1 MRRLFFVIIGLVLAL
16 VLALVIAVLLGT
28 RSQPAVLATVNWG
41 LDTFTDLRLEL
52 RNPRL
57 DVYAGT
63 LSADEIHLL
72 PASEQAP
79 ALVSLLQVSASFTAG
94 ELFGRRAAAS
104 SLDAGSLL
112 IYVSDQ
118 EAEAD
123 PAPTQWLSYLGWL
136 PNRLRL
142 AQVHLITASANTWI
156 FPVKDVRGDRLDSGS
171 YRATASA
178 DYEGEPLDIA
188 LELFSLESKGDLS
201 TASTSIEFKAPASG
215 SAIAVNGDL
224 EGSSEDFR
232 YDFSVDAFYQDI
244 SEFLKGFEG
253 GKRLAG
259 TLRLNGKVKGD
270 AGGFILSDA
279 RFLLDNMPEYGFEA
293 GGQMTYRWSGESS
306 IALVA
311 NGEMAALDYLVDWLD
326 MDVTELGRAQ
336 SSLRLGGSLD
346 KPVVESFRLTTG
358 NDAGL
363 AISLSGKLKLYE
375 QDALL
380 DAQENTVF
388 IDMQGPSLAVLKEWL
403 GGLPLEPGPW
413 RASARASGDQQ
424 AVALTDIVL
433 ETGSEQTV
441 LVRATGSVG
450 NIAIPGAG
458 QEGQIQASDIA
469 LLVNAHTSDSAQ
481 LGILLGRDDIPPY
494 QEVSASAQL
503 TGTQDELLIAN
514 GALKVTASDL
524 VATADNASA
533 VLRPGDELPLSALG
547 ANIKVELSDLA
558 ALSQYSPRKIP
569 VLGPVRVSATL
580 SQSGQLF
587 QLLDIKG
594 IVGTDELKLETSGQ
608 IGDLAA
614 LRKVSLHNKVQ
625 GTELATVLADFMP
638 DFDYEGELGNLAGAF
653 TLADKDGEWQV
664 TGLKLA
670 AGSDSTPLQ
679 LSLKGEISDLGGLP
693 KANLVGQA
701 DFRDTALLQA
711 LTGLPLSPIE
721 AKLQLSTSPYGV
733 HGVINAE
740 IGQTL
745 LNVNTV
751 VAFEGDSINSLQL
764 ILDTPHLYL
773 QNLFNV
779 QNSLVPVQP
788 PAGQAPPKG
797 PLEQLRESPP
807 GFPIDVA
814 VSIGGISGDNSHID
828 SLAVRVT
835 GIDHRYTLENFS
847 AVYDNALAEI
857 RGLIDLKTMP
867 AVFSLAGSATALPLS
882 AILTDVGVNTNV
894 SGALT
899 VLGGITAIGDSPAQ
913 LVANLDGSIAVA
925 LENAVIEGAAYDLLA
940 TDLLAWIYSGALT
953 ETSTY
958 LDCTMAKFQLR
969 QGVATSDSLYIES
982 AKMVATGKAE
992 FDLVKQR
999 MDLRITPLSKSRML
1013 QVPSE
1018 VRLKGPMS
1026 DPQAIVSPI
1035 SAVADA
1041 TSAALM
1047 LIPNLT
1053 MKLFGIGQSTEK
1065 SYRPCQAD
1073 LGN

>member
-16 VLALVIAVLLGT
+16 LITVLLGA
-28 RSQPAVLATVNWG
+28 RSQPAVLATVHWG

-79 ALVSLLQVSASFTAG
+79 ALVSLLEVSASFTAG
-94 ELFGRRAAAS
+94 ELFGKRAAAS

-118 EAEAD
+118 EEEAD

-136 PNRLRL
+136 PDRLQL

-156 FPVKDVRGDRLDSGS
+156 FPLKNVRGDRLDNGS
-171 YRATASA
+171 YRAAASA

-188 LELFSLESKGDLS
+188 LELFSLENKGNLS
-201 TASTSIEFKAPASG
+201 TASTRIELKAPASG
-215 SAIAVNGDL
+215 SSIAVNGDL

-253 GKRLAG
+253 GKKLAG
-259 TLRLNGKVKGD
+259 TLRLNGKLKGD
-270 AGGFILSDA
+270 VSGFVLSDA

-293 GGQMTYRWSGESS
+293 GGEMTYRWSGESS
-306 IALVA
+306 ISLTA

-326 MDVTELGRAQ
+326 VDITELGRAQ

-358 NDAGL
+358 NDSGL
-363 AISLSGKLKLYE
+363 AISLSGTLKLYE
-375 QDALL
+375 HDAVH
-380 DAQENTVF
+380 DAQENTAF

-403 GGLPLEPGPW
+403 GELPLEPGPW
-413 RASARASGDQQ
+413 RASARLSGNQQ

-433 ETGSEQTV
+433 ETGTEQTV

-450 NIAIPGAG
+450 TITIPDAG
-458 QEGQIQASDIA
+458 EDGEIHASDIA
-469 LLVNAHTSDSAQ
+469 LLVDAHTPDSAQ
-481 LGILLGRDDIPPY
+481 LGILLGRDDIP
-494 QEVSASAQL
+494 A
-503 TGTQDELLIAN
+503 
-514 GALKVTASDL
+514 
-524 VATADNASA
+524 
-533 VLRPGDELPLSALG
+533 
-547 ANIKVELSDLA
+547 
-558 ALSQYSPRKIP
+558 
-569 VLGPVRVSATL
+569 LGPVQVSAKL

-594 IVGTDELKLETSGQ
+594 VAGTDELKLETSGQ

-614 LRKVSLHNKVQ
+614 VRKVSLHNEVK
-625 GTELATVLADFMP
+625 GKELRKLLVNFIP
-638 DFDYEGELGNLAGAF
+638 KFDYAGELGSLTGAF
-653 TLADKDGEWQV
+653 TLVEKKGQWHV

-670 AGSDSTPLQ
+670 AGSEKRPLQ
-679 LSLKGEISDLGGLP
+679 LSLNGEIGDLTGLL
-693 KANLVGQA
+693 KADVVGQA
-701 DFRDTALLQA
+701 YIRDTALLQA
-711 LTGLPLSPIE
+711 LSGLPLSPIE
-721 AKLQLSTSPYGV
+721 AKLQLGSSPHGV

-764 ILDTPHLYL
+764 FVDTPHLYL

-779 QNSLVPVQP
+779 QHSLVPAQPAAVQ
-788 PAGQAPPKG
+788 AQPKG

-807 GFPIDVA
+807 SFPIDVA
-814 VSIGGISGDNSHID
+814 VRIGGISGDNSHID

-847 AVYDNALAEI
+847 AVYSNALAEI
-857 RGLIDLKTMP
+857 RGLIDLKTEP

-882 AILTDVGVNTNV
+882 AILTDVGINTNV

-899 VLGGITAIGDSPAQ
+899 LLGGITAIGDSPTQ
-913 LVANLDGSIAVA
+913 LVENLNGSIAIA

-940 TDLLAWIYSGALT
+940 TDLLAWVYSGALT
-953 ETSTY
+953 EKSTY
-958 LDCTMAKFQLR
+958 LDCTMAKFQLQ
-969 QGVATSDSLYIES
+969 QGVATTDSLYIES

-999 MDLRITPLSKSRML
+999 MDLRITPLSKSRKL

-1018 VRLKGPMS
+1018 IRLKGPMS
-1026 DPQAIVSPI
+1026 DPKAIVSPI
-1035 SAVADA
+1035 NAVADA

-1053 MKLFGIGQSTEK
+1053 MKLFGIGQSTQE

-1073 LGN
+1073 LGS